1 MKDLYTGKAL
11 PWKLN
16 DDKTIAIRDVD
27 YTVNPAVTI
36 LEITLNEEIQL
47 RKL

>member
-1 MKDLYTGKAL
+1 MNAMPDAHGDRTVS
-11 PWKLN
+11 
-16 DDKTIAIRDVD
+16 IRDVD

-36 LEITLNEEIQL
+36 LEITLNEKIEL

>member
-1 MKDLYTGKAL
+1 MNA
-11 PWKLN
+11 KLN
-16 DDKTIAIRDVD
+16 AYGDKTISIRDVD

-36 LEITLNEEIQL
+36 LEITLNEKIEL